1 MDDNLMEDRI
11 EKLESALAHLER
23 LYDQLNQ
30 VVIEQE
36 RVIRRLQSQQSRLG
50 SSLEDIELERIHAT
64 NAKPPHSASR
74 L

>member
-1 MDDNLMEDRI
+1 MEDRI
-11 EKLESALAHLER
+11 QKLESAVAHLER

-36 RVIRRLQSQQSRLG
+36 RVIRRIQSQQTRLG
-50 SSLEDIELERIHAT
+50 TSLDDIELERIHAS
-64 NAKPPHSASR
+64 NPKPPHSASR